1 MSHREGGARRF
12 SEVRGPAGGRP
23 GTEAGAPRGRAGER
37 ERGRARARGGPR
49 EGEGLTD
56 TLPHGGAERVPQQ
69 KVHRAAIS

>member
-23 GTEAGAPRGRAGER
+23 GTEAGVPPGARGGEGAG
-37 ERGRARARGGPR
+37 ARARGPR

>member
-37 ERGRARARGGPR
+37 ERGRGGPR